1 IVIKTKKGSGI
12 SVKRN
17 IIDYIFFLLG
27 SALYAFGFDFFI
39 EPNNISPGGLT
50 GIAAIVNYLLLLPT
64 GAVFFLLNIPVL
76 LLGLKKL
83 GKGVI
88 IKTLFVITVTS
99 VFIDAFNLFL
109 PEFKGERLLAAI
121 FGGALSGLGLSLV
134 LLKGATTGGVDIIAV
149 VLKQKYP
156 YLKIGRLV
164 LILDSIVIAL
174 AAICYREI
182 ESALFAAVAIFI
194 SGQIIDTML
203 YGSDKGRLIF
213 IVTNKGAQ
221 VSSAIAQ
228 NVNRGVTVLES
239 YGAFE
244 NKKSQTL
251 MCALKVNEVDLA
263 IKTVSQ
269 SDPGAFTVVTVTGGI
284 FGRGFEKK

>member
-1 IVIKTKKGSGI
+1 MLRTKKGSGI
-12 SVKRN
+12 SVKRC
-17 IIDYIFFLLG
+17 IVDYAFFLLG

-50 GIAAIVNYLLLLPT
+50 GIAAIVNYLLYLPT
-64 GAVFFLLNIPVL
+64 GTVFFFLNIPVL

-83 GKGVI
+83 GRKVI

-109 PEFKGERLLAAI
+109 PDFKGERLLAAI

-149 VLKQKYP
+149 ILRQRFP

-164 LILDSIVIAL
+164 LVLDSVVIAL

-182 ESALFAAVAIFI
+182 ESALFAVVAIFI
-194 SGQIIDTML
+194 SGKIIDTML

-213 IVTNKGAQ
+213 IVTNKGEA
-221 VSSAIAQ
+221 VSNAIFK
-228 NVNRGVTVLES
+228 NVNRGVTVVES
-239 YGAFE
+239 HGAFE

-269 SDPGAFTVVTVTGGI
+269 NDPGAFMVVTVTGGI
-284 FGRGFEKK
+284 FGRGFEQK